1 MTYPLYTTVCDATTI
16 HVVISR
22 MAMELDLVL
31 WMGCSCL
38 KKTEKWFVKQY
49 MLGVNFC
56 VVIITS
62 CPLPT
67 VVLSHSQLMFWS
79 IYNCVKLCLIK
90 QLSLLHILYRAFP

>member
-49 MLGVNFC
+49 MLGV
-56 VVIITS
+56 
-62 CPLPT
+62 
-67 VVLSHSQLMFWS
+67 
-79 IYNCVKLCLIK
+79 
-90 QLSLLHILYRAFP
+90 